1 MVSTT
6 GSVEGEP
13 PFELDESLPG
23 NKRKRRRNR
32 NNNAKKD
39 RKKTA
44 TRDLE
49 FETTISNIPVLS
61 STNVFAKLKKLDLFP
76 EISKEV
82 NEKQLSMVEES
93 GTDVNQQA
101 GKQLSVIGPRDPTE
115 EETTTARKYIQDNFI
130 TRSHGHVKVFN
141 SKTSEII
148 SMVEFLQIPH
158 LESQQKEDFEF
169 VCEFIH
175 SCKQF
180 IIPHYGTCN
189 TIDDQNGF
197 DNVTSMI
204 GWSQDTT
211 QLVILE
217 KYLNKE
223 AIEEHSQTY
232 QELKISST
240 KAAKILWDFYTTFAN
255 VACENTRK
263 EMINSASLSTTTA
276 SLSFPM
282 STDVDT
288 EARIDDLLPLTF
300 AMIIPISKSTGKIAS
315 EVDSLDV
322 PQLVFPDLN
331 LTFSLQPNTVPI
343 LILRDRQYSHRL
355 LNSSSSSSSSTG
367 LRADDFSRLAIC
379 IRPPLPS
386 QLLT

>member
-76 EISKEV
+76 EISKKV

-263 EMINSASLSTTTA
+263 EMIDNASLTTA
-276 SLSFPM
+276 STSLSFPM

-288 EARIDDLLPLTF
+288 EERINDLLPLTF
-300 AMIIPISKSTGKIAS
+300 AMIIPIIKSTGKIAS
-315 EVDSLDV
+315 EVDSLDI

-331 LTFSLQPNTVPI
+331 LTFTLQPNTVPI

-355 LNSSSSSSSSTG
+355 INSSSSSSTAG
-367 LRADDFSRLAIC
+367 LGADDFSRLAIC

-386 QLLT
+386 QLLTN